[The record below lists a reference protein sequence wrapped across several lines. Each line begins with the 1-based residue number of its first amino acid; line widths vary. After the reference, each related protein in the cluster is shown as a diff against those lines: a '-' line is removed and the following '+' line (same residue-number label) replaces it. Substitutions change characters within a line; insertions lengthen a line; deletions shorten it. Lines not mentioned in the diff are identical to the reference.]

1 MEAMEDGNGGEA
13 GLLAKNFVPRKDIKN
28 FKDTANSWNAIGIEA
43 RHAST
48 RKGSSS
54 PKMTLTEA
62 EDDLSRQPVRR
73 LSRSY
78 PAGWLVGL
86 DPGRNV
92 RPCSSNDLRSFSIF
106 DLLSRL
112 KDILGVSFHS
122 LM

>member
-1 MEAMEDGNGGEA
+1 MEAMEDGNGGEP

-62 EDDLSRQPVRR
+62 EEMFQKLFQGLILDLKNNQGP
-73 LSRSY
+73 
-78 PAGWLVGL
+78 
-86 DPGRNV
+86 
-92 RPCSSNDLRSFSIF
+92 
-106 DLLSRL
+106 
-112 KDILGVSFHS
+112 
-122 LM
+122 